1 MGFNIS
7 YFLYFVLSLA
17 ISVSLGPVLIPYL
30 KKLKFGQTI
39 REEGPKSHY
48 IKTGTPTMGGVMFL
62 IAILV
67 SFLISR
73 RFSSNAVFVISAL
86 FGFGI
91 IGFIDDFKKIVLK
104 RSLGLRAYEKIIL
117 QFIVAIAL
125 SVYHT
130 KTSQLGTYINMPF
143 MENNFN
149 MAFLYMPFLLI
160 VFIASTNSVNL
171 TDGLDGLASGVT
183 IIATMS
189 LSLIAMKLGFVDISL
204 IGLIICGGCLGFLYY
219 NKYPAKVFMG
229 DTGSLALGGAFAAMA
244 IRINMPFLIPIVG
257 FIYFLESISV
267 ILQVSSFKLFK
278 KRIFKMSPIHHH
290 FELCG
295 WKETK
300 VVLLFYIITLVMSF
314 VGYYSI

>member
-1 MGFNIS
+1 M
-7 YFLYFVLSLA
+7 YFILSLA
-17 ISVSLGPVLIPYL
+17 ISVLLGPVLIPYL
-30 KKLKFGQTI
+30 KKLKFGQTV

-73 RFSSNAVFVISAL
+73 RFSSNATFVIAAL

-91 IGFIDDFKKIVLK
+91 IGFIDDFKKVVLK

-117 QFIVAIAL
+117 QFIVALAL
-125 SVYHT
+125 SMYHA
-130 KTSQLGTYINMPF
+130 KTSTLGTYINMPF
-143 MENNFN
+143 MESNFN
-149 MAFLYMPFLLI
+149 MAFLYMPFLLV

-183 IIATMS
+183 IIATLA
-189 LSLIAMKLGFVDISL
+189 LSLIAKKLGFIDISL
-204 IGLIICGGCLGFLYY
+204 IGFIICGGCLGFLYY
-219 NKYPAKVFMG
+219 NKYPAKIFMG

-278 KRIFKMSPIHHH
+278 KRIFKMAPIHHH

-300 VVLLFYIITLVMSF
+300 VVLLFYIITLIMSLI
-314 VGYYSI
+314 GYYSI